1 MASARIPS
9 SPDFVSPGEA
19 DWALC
24 TPNPAIYQGCTDF
37 RGRADG
43 LEQFGG
49 VSQSAP
55 LDAGVAALMIQAY
68 RSTHHGHSP
77 SPALVKQIL
86 SSTANDL
93 GFPAQEQGA
102 GEVDALKAVQA
113 ALSVDGGHRTG
124 HSLLIGPSRLTFV
137 EEAGSKADDTF
148 SVTNTGNTRRPS
160 SRTRGRSRSR

>member
-1 MASARIPS
+1 AGCGP
-9 SPDFVSPGEA
+9 PGGA
-19 DWALC
+19 DGALGP
-24 TPNPAIYQGCTDF
+24 PNPAIYQGCVDF
-37 RGRADG
+37 KGAPTG

-55 LDAGVAALMIQAY
+55 LDAGVVALMIEAY

-113 ALSVDGGHRTG
+113 
-124 HSLLIGPSRLTFV
+124 
-137 EEAGSKADDTF
+137 
-148 SVTNTGNTRRPS
+148 
-160 SRTRGRSRSR
+160 